1 MSTSIQ
7 EIKEKFNTVQSIGQ
21 SLKEEKISLE
31 SELRTLTSDY
41 DEQVKKLLEKTGA
54 SSLEEAIQIYK
65 KRKADLESE
74 MTSLSDELS
83 GYLDTYGESGADGL

>member
-1 MSTSIQ
+1 MAVSLQ

-41 DEQVKKLLEKTGA
+41 DDQVAKLLEKTGA
-54 SSLEEAIQIYK
+54 STLEEAIQVYK
-65 KRKADLESE
+65 QRKTKLDSD

-83 GYLDTYGESGADGL
+83 KYLDTYGEGADGL

>member
-1 MSTSIQ
+1 MAVSLQ
-7 EIKEKFNTVQSIGQ
+7 EIKEKFNTVQTIGQ

-41 DEQVKKLLEKTGA
+41 DDQVAKLLEKTGA
-54 SSLEEAIQIYK
+54 STLEEAIQVYK
-65 KRKADLESE
+65 QRKTKLDSD

-83 GYLDTYGESGADGL
+83 KYLDTYGEGADGL

>member
-1 MSTSIQ
+1 MTVSLQ
-7 EIKEKFNTVQSIGQ
+7 EIKEKFNTVQTIGQ

-41 DEQVKKLLEKTGA
+41 DDQVAKLLEKTGA
-54 SSLEEAIQIYK
+54 STLEEAIQVYK
-65 KRKADLESE
+65 QRKTKLDSD

-83 GYLDTYGESGADGL
+83 KYLDTYGEGADGL

>member
-1 MSTSIQ
+1 MTVSLQ

-41 DEQVKKLLEKTGA
+41 DDQVAKLLEKTGA
-54 SSLEEAIQIYK
+54 STLEEAIQVYK
-65 KRKADLESE
+65 QRKTKLDSD

-83 GYLDTYGESGADGL
+83 KYLDTYGEGANGL